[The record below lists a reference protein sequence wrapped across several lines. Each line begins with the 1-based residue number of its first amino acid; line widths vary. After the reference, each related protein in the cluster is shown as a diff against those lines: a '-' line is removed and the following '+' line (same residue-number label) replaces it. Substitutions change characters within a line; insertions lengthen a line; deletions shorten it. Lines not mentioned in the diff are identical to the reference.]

1 MQATIV
7 NSEQCSKNFY
17 LSTLKTEEKKP
28 ENAKDTEFQEN
39 FQINDQSEFAYSCM
53 SLPSERK
60 ASYDSMSVSASQAE
74 TMSQTS
80 ESSFFLSYKNANSH
94 TLTSNEVAQAEK
106 NQGKNIPFFH
116 GVKEYYQKLMPEKF
130 TEYTKTKN
138 YMHKSIYLNK
148 FNRTDSFYKNKREE
162 NIPLMNYYYFPMIYY
177 PFNSFF
183 FNHFPNVI
191 INNNFNN
198 NRIKLENIKEI
209 IQKKIEVKKEEVK
222 ETENKKEEDKKPED
236 KKLED
241 KKSEEDEIQK
251 DEKDEEK
258 KEVKFE
264 EEGENHNLNT
274 NIRHIKYNKQYNYK
288 REQYNHYKK
297 SHYNNQRYF
306 NNRQYNRYTYYNDK
320 DTFQG
325 ERNNYYYNNYY
336 KRRYQKPF
344 ENKFYSYK

>member
-17 LSTLKTEEKKP
+17 LSTLKTEEKKQ

-39 FQINDQSEFAYSCM
+39 FQINEQSEFSYSCM

-94 TLTSNEVAQAEK
+94 ILTSNEGAQVEK
-106 NQGKNIPFFH
+106 SQEKKIPFFH

-130 TEYTKTKN
+130 SEYTKTKN

-148 FNRTDSFYKNKREE
+148 FNRTDRFYKNKREE

-177 PFNSFF
+177 PINSFF

-198 NRIKLENIKEI
+198 NTIKLENIKEI
-209 IQKKIEVKKEEVK
+209 IKKKTEVKKEEVK
-222 ETENKKEEDKKPED
+222 ETEDKKKEDKKPEE
-236 KKLED
+236 KNLED
-241 KKSEEDEIQK
+241 KKSEEEIQ
-251 DEKDEEK
+251 KDEEK
-258 KEVKFE
+258 KEEKI

-288 REQYNHYKK
+288 KEQYNHYKK
-297 SHYNNQRYF
+297 SHYNNQRYY
-306 NNRQYNRYTYYNDK
+306 NNRQYNRYSYYNDK
-320 DTFQG
+320 DTYQG

-344 ENKFYSYK
+344 ENNFYSYK